1 MDRLTGSPPAGGEIT
16 TATPVPVDRPTAT
29 PEPGRRRRPGV
40 RWRDRVTAWLLIAPA
55 LVYFVV
61 FLLYPALAAL
71 YYSFTDWN
79 LRTTPDWVGF
89 ANYADLLF
97 DDVKYPH
104 FWQSVRVSLQYTII
118 AVPLTLMAAL
128 AQALLLNTIRRGAN
142 VFRLLLFLP
151 VVTAEA
157 AVGAIWRWLY
167 DPQYGLINTVIG
179 LVGIP
184 RQNWLNTPELVI
196 PALSFIA
203 AWQCG
208 ISMIIYLAGLKGIP
222 SSIREAAIVDGA
234 GPVQRFWRIVV
245 PMLRPTTFYLT
256 VTGVIAALQ
265 VFGLVYVIF
274 SGGGNR
280 SVTGGPEQS
289 GLTYVLHL
297 YLYAFRYDAMGAA
310 CAMSFIL
317 LVFIMIIT
325 ALQFKFI
332 KQEAS

>member
-1 MDRLTGSPPAGGEIT
+1 VANPVLADRPA
-16 TATPVPVDRPTAT
+16 ATPDK
-29 PEPGRRRRPGV
+29 PGRRPRPGFG
-40 RWRDRVTAWLLIAPA
+40 RRDHVVGWLLIAPA
-55 LVYFVV
+55 LVYFVA
-61 FLLYPALAAL
+61 FLLYPAIAAL

-79 LRTTPDWVGF
+79 LRSSPSWVGLT
-89 ANYADLLF
+89 NYTDLLF

-104 FWQSVRVSLQYTII
+104 FWKSVQVSLLYTVV
-118 AVPLTLMAAL
+118 AVPLTLVAAL
-128 AQALLLNTIRRGAN
+128 GQALLVNAIRRGSN
-142 VFRLLLFLP
+142 LFRLLLFLP

-167 DPQYGLINTVIG
+167 DPQYGLINIILGWFGV
-179 LVGIP
+179 P
-184 RQNWLNTPELVI
+184 PQNWLNNPDLVI
-196 PALSFIA
+196 PALAFIA

-222 SSIREAAIVDGA
+222 LSLREAAIIDGA
-234 GPVQRFWRIVV
+234 GPVQRFRKVV
-245 PMLRPTTFYLT
+245 MPMLRPTTFYLL

-274 SGGGNR
+274 SAANK
-280 SVTGGPEQS
+280 SVTGGPEQA

-297 YLYAFRYDAMGAA
+297 YLFAFRYDAMGAA

-325 ALQFKFI
+325 ALQFKFV
-332 KQEAS
+332 KQEAV

>member
-1 MDRLTGSPPAGGEIT
+1 MAS
-16 TATPVPVDRPTAT
+16 PVPAERPTAT
-29 PEPGRRRRPGV
+29 PEPGWRRRLPGLGG
-40 RWRDRVTAWLLIAPA
+40 RDHVIGWLLITPA
-55 LVYFVV
+55 MAYFIV
-61 FLLYPALAAL
+61 FLLYPALSAFS
-71 YYSFTDWN
+71 YSLTDWN
-79 LRTTPDWVGF
+79 LRSAANWVGP

-104 FWQSVRVSLQYTII
+104 FWKSVRVTLQYTLI
-118 AVPLTLMAAL
+118 AVPLTLGSAL
-128 AQALLLNTIRRGAN
+128 AQALLINAIRRGSN
-142 VFRLLLFLP
+142 LFRLLLFLP

-167 DPQYGLINTVIG
+167 DPQYGLVNGFLG
-179 LVGIP
+179 LFGIP
-184 RQNWLNTPELVI
+184 GQNWLNTPELVI
-196 PALSFIA
+196 PALAFIA

-222 SSIREAAIVDGA
+222 DSIREAATIDGA
-234 GPVQRFWRIVV
+234 GPVQRFWKIVF
-245 PMLRPTTFYLT
+245 PMLRPTTFYLL

-274 SGGGNR
+274 SGGGGK

-297 YLYAFRYDAMGAA
+297 YLFAFRYDAMGAA

-317 LVFIMIIT
+317 LLFIMIIT
-325 ALQFKFI
+325 ALQFKFV

>member
-1 MDRLTGSPPAGGEIT
+1 MASPVLADKPAV
-16 TATPVPVDRPTAT
+16 TPL
-29 PEPGRRRRPGV
+29 PGRRRRPGFG
-40 RWRDRVTAWLLIAPA
+40 RRDHVIGWLLIAPA
-55 LVYFVV
+55 VIYFVI

-79 LRTTPDWVGF
+79 LRSAPNWVGL
-89 ANYADLLF
+89 ANYSDLLF
-97 DDVKYPH
+97 DDVRYPH
-104 FWQSVRVSLQYTII
+104 FWKSIRVTLQYTLI
-118 AVPLTLMAAL
+118 AVPLTLVTAL
-128 AQALLLNTIRRGAN
+128 AQALLINTIRRGSN
-142 VFRLLLFLP
+142 LFRLLLFLP

-167 DPQYGLINTVIG
+167 DPQYGLVNSFLG
-179 LVGIP
+179 LFGIP
-184 RQNWLNTPELVI
+184 GQNWLNTPELVI

-222 SSIREAAIVDGA
+222 DSIREAAIIDGA
-234 GPVQRFWRIVV
+234 GPVQRFRRIVV
-245 PMLRPTTFYLT
+245 PMLRPTTFYLL

-274 SGGGNR
+274 SGGGGR

-297 YLYAFRYDAMGAA
+297 YLFAFRYDAMGAA

-317 LVFIMIIT
+317 FLFIMIIT
-325 ALQFKFI
+325 ALQFKFV

>member
-1 MDRLTGSPPAGGEIT
+1 M
-16 TATPVPVDRPTAT
+16 ATPALAEKPAVTSR
-29 PEPGRRRRPGV
+29 PGRRPRRPVFG
-40 RWRDRVTAWLLIAPA
+40 RRDHLIALLLIAPA
-55 LVYFVV
+55 IAYFVV

-71 YYSFTDWN
+71 YYSFTDWD
-79 LRTTPDWVGF
+79 LRTAPNWVGVS
-89 ANYADLLF
+89 NYTDLLF
-97 DDVKYPH
+97 DQAKYPH
-104 FWQSVRVSLQYTII
+104 FWQSVKVTLQYTLI
-118 AVPLTLMAAL
+118 AVPLTLGTAL
-128 AQALLLNTIRRGAN
+128 CQALLLNTIRRGAN

-167 DPQYGLINTVIG
+167 DPQYGLVNVALG

-196 PALSFIA
+196 PALAFIA

-222 SSIREAAIVDGA
+222 ASIREAAIIDGA
-234 GPVQRFWRIVV
+234 GPVQRFRRIVV
-245 PMLRPTTFYLT
+245 PMLRPTTFYLL

-274 SGGGNR
+274 SGGGGR

-297 YLYAFRYDAMGAA
+297 YLFAFRYDAMGAA

-317 LVFIMIIT
+317 FVFILVIT
-325 ALQFKFI
+325 ALQFRFLR
-332 KQEAS
+332 QEAS

>member
-1 MDRLTGSPPAGGEIT
+1 VTAPVLADKAGLAPG
-16 TATPVPVDRPTAT
+16 
-29 PEPGRRRRPGV
+29 PGRRAHRRPV
-40 RWRDRVTAWLLIAPA
+40 SRRRDHLIGWLLITPA
-55 LVYFVV
+55 LAYFLI
-61 FLLYPALAAL
+61 FLLYPALSAL

-79 LRTTPDWVGF
+79 LRTDANWVGLS
-89 ANYADLLF
+89 NYADLLF
-97 DDVKYPH
+97 DDVNYPH
-104 FWQSVRVSLQYTII
+104 FWKSVQVTLQYTLI
-118 AVPLTLMAAL
+118 AVPMTLVAAMV
-128 AQALLLNTIRRGAN
+128 QALLLNAIRRGAN
-142 VFRLLLFLP
+142 LFRLLLFLP

-167 DPQYGLINTVIG
+167 DPQYGLINTVLE

-184 RQNWLNTPELVI
+184 GQNWLNTPELVI
-196 PALSFIA
+196 PALAFIA
-203 AWQCG
+203 TWQCG

-222 SSIREAAIVDGA
+222 GAIQEAAIIDGA
-234 GPVQRFWRIVV
+234 NAWQRFWRVTF
-245 PMLRPTTFYLT
+245 PMLRPTTFYLL

-274 SGGGNR
+274 SGNGR

-297 YLYAFRYDAMGAA
+297 YLFAFRYDAMGAA

-317 LVFIMIIT
+317 LAFIMIVT
-325 ALQFKFI
+325 ALQFKFV

>member
-1 MDRLTGSPPAGGEIT
+1 MA
-16 TATPVPVDRPTAT
+16 
-29 PEPGRRRRPGV
+29 
-40 RWRDRVTAWLLIAPA
+40 
-55 LVYFVV
+55 YFII
-61 FLLYPALAAL
+61 FLLYPALSAL
-71 YYSFTDWN
+71 YYSFTDWD
-79 LRTTPDWVGF
+79 LRSPANWVGP
-89 ANYADLLF
+89 ANYTDLLF

-104 FWQSVRVSLQYTII
+104 FWKSVRVTLQYTLI
-118 AVPLTLMAAL
+118 AVPLTLGSAL
-128 AQALLLNTIRRGAN
+128 AQALLINAIRRGSN
-142 VFRLLLFLP
+142 LFRLLLFLP

-167 DPQYGLINTVIG
+167 DPQYGLVNGFLG
-179 LVGIP
+179 LFGIP
-184 RQNWLNTPELVI
+184 GQNWLNTPELVI
-196 PALSFIA
+196 PALAFIA

-222 SSIREAAIVDGA
+222 DSIREAATIDGA
-234 GPVQRFWRIVV
+234 GPLQRFWKVV
-245 PMLRPTTFYLT
+245 FPMLRPTTFYLL

-274 SGGGNR
+274 SGGGNK

-297 YLYAFRYDAMGAA
+297 YLFAFRYDAMGAA

-317 LVFIMIIT
+317 FLFIMIIT
-325 ALQFKFI
+325 ALQFKFV

>member
-1 MDRLTGSPPAGGEIT
+1 MLADKPAV
-16 TATPVPVDRPTAT
+16 TPL
-29 PEPGRRRRPGV
+29 PGRRRRPGFG
-40 RWRDRVTAWLLIAPA
+40 RRDHVIGWLLIAPA
-55 LVYFVV
+55 VIYFVI

-79 LRTTPDWVGF
+79 LRSAPNWVGL
-89 ANYADLLF
+89 ANYSDLLF
-97 DDVKYPH
+97 DDVRYPH
-104 FWQSVRVSLQYTII
+104 FWKSIRVTLQYTLI
-118 AVPLTLMAAL
+118 AVPLTLVTAL
-128 AQALLLNTIRRGAN
+128 AQALLINTIRRGSN
-142 VFRLLLFLP
+142 LFRLLLFLP

-167 DPQYGLINTVIG
+167 DPQYGLVNSFLG
-179 LVGIP
+179 LFGIP
-184 RQNWLNTPELVI
+184 GQNWLNTPELVI

-222 SSIREAAIVDGA
+222 DSIREAAIIDGA
-234 GPVQRFWRIVV
+234 GPVQRFRRIVV
-245 PMLRPTTFYLT
+245 PMLRPTTFYLL

-274 SGGGNR
+274 SGGGGR

-297 YLYAFRYDAMGAA
+297 YLFAFRYDAMGAA

-317 LVFIMIIT
+317 FLFIMIIT
-325 ALQFKFI
+325 ALQFKFV

>member
-1 MDRLTGSPPAGGEIT
+1 MA
-16 TATPVPVDRPTAT
+16 VPVAERPTDT
-29 PEPGRRRRPGV
+29 PRPGRLLGRPG
-40 RWRDRVTAWLLIAPA
+40 RWRRDHLVGWLLIAPA
-55 LVYFVV
+55 MAYFIV

-71 YYSFTDWN
+71 YYSFTDWD
-79 LRTTPDWVGF
+79 LRTAPNWVGL
-89 ANYADLLF
+89 ANYTDLLF
-97 DDVKYPH
+97 DGAKYPH
-104 FWQSVRVSLQYTII
+104 FWQSVRVTLLYTLI
-118 AVPLTLMAAL
+118 AVPLTMGTAL
-128 AQALLLNTIRRGAN
+128 CQALLLNAIRRGSG

-167 DPQYGLINTVIG
+167 DPQYGLVNVVLG
-179 LVGIP
+179 LAGIP
-184 RQNWLNTPELVI
+184 RQNWLNTPGLVI
-196 PALSFIA
+196 PALAFIA

-222 SSIREAAIVDGA
+222 ASIREAAIIDGA
-234 GPVQRFWRIVV
+234 GPVQRFRRIVV
-245 PMLRPTTFYLT
+245 PMLRPTTFYLL

-274 SGGGNR
+274 SGGGGR
-280 SVTGGPEQS
+280 SVTGGPEQA

-297 YLYAFRYDAMGAA
+297 YLFAFRYDAMGAA

-325 ALQFKFI
+325 ALEFRLVR
-332 KQEAS
+332 QEAS

>member
-1 MDRLTGSPPAGGEIT
+1 MAAPALADERVAAGPGGR
-16 TATPVPVDRPTAT
+16 ARRG
-29 PEPGRRRRPGV
+29 PGRRRDHLVG
-40 RWRDRVTAWLLIAPA
+40 ALLVAPA
-55 LVYFVV
+55 LVYFLV
-61 FLLYPALAAL
+61 FLLYPALSAL

-79 LRTTPDWVGF
+79 LRSDANWVGL

-104 FWQSVRVSLQYTII
+104 FWTSVRVTLQYTLI
-118 AVPLTLMAAL
+118 AVPLTLVAAL
-128 AQALLLNTIRRGAN
+128 AQALLLNAIRRGAN
-142 VFRLLLFLP
+142 LFRLLLFLP

-167 DPQYGLINTVIG
+167 DPQYGLINTLLG

-184 RQNWLNTPELVI
+184 GQNWLNTPELVI
-196 PALSFIA
+196 PALAFIA

-222 SSIREAAIVDGA
+222 GTIQEAAVIDGA
-234 GPVQRFWRIVV
+234 GPWQRFWRVTF
-245 PMLRPTTFYLT
+245 PMLRPTTFYLL

-274 SGGGNR
+274 SGNGR

-297 YLYAFRYDAMGAA
+297 YLFAFRYDAMGAA

-317 LVFIMIIT
+317 LVFIVIVT
-325 ALQFKFI
+325 ALQFRFVR
-332 KQEAS
+332 QEAS

>member
-1 MDRLTGSPPAGGEIT
+1 MASPVQAE
-16 TATPVPVDRPTAT
+16 RPTAA
-29 PEPGRRRRPGV
+29 PEPGRRRRLPGLGG
-40 RWRDRVTAWLLIAPA
+40 RDHVIGWLLIAPA
-55 LVYFVV
+55 MAYFIV
-61 FLLYPALAAL
+61 FLLYPALSAL
-71 YYSFTDWN
+71 YYSFTDWD
-79 LRTTPDWVGF
+79 LRTDAAWVGL
-89 ANYADLLF
+89 ANYVDLLS

-104 FWQSVRVSLQYTII
+104 FWKSVQVTLQYTLI
-118 AVPLTLMAAL
+118 AVPLTLGTAL
-128 AQALLLNTIRRGAN
+128 AQALLLNAIRRGSN

-167 DPQYGLINTVIG
+167 DPQYGLVNSFLG
-179 LVGIP
+179 LFGIP
-184 RQNWLNTPELVI
+184 GQNWLNTPELVI
-196 PALSFIA
+196 PALAFIA

-222 SSIREAAIVDGA
+222 DSIREAAVIDGA
-234 GPVQRFWRIVV
+234 TPIQRFWRVV
-245 PMLRPTTFYLT
+245 FPMLRPTTFYLL

-274 SGGGNR
+274 SGGGGR

-297 YLYAFRYDAMGAA
+297 YLFAFRYDAMGAA

-317 LVFIMIIT
+317 FVFIMIIT
-325 ALQFKFI
+325 ALQFRFV

>member
-1 MDRLTGSPPAGGEIT
+1 MASPVLADKPAV
-16 TATPVPVDRPTAT
+16 TPP
-29 PEPGRRRRPGV
+29 PGRRHRRPGFG
-40 RWRDRVTAWLLIAPA
+40 RRDHVIGWLLIAPA
-55 LVYFVV
+55 VIYFVI

-79 LRTTPDWVGF
+79 LRTAPNWVGL
-89 ANYADLLF
+89 ANYTDLLF

-104 FWQSVRVSLQYTII
+104 FWKSIQVTLLYTVI
-118 AVPLTLMAAL
+118 AVPLTLGTAL
-128 AQALLLNTIRRGAN
+128 VQALLINAIRRGSN
-142 VFRLLLFLP
+142 MFRLLLFLP

-167 DPQYGLINTVIG
+167 DPQYGLVNTMIG

-184 RQNWLNTPELVI
+184 PQNWLNTPDLVI

-222 SSIREAAIVDGA
+222 DSIREAAIIDGA
-234 GPVQRFWRIVV
+234 GPVQRFRKIVV
-245 PMLRPTTFYLT
+245 PMLRPTTFYLL

-297 YLYAFRYDAMGAA
+297 YLFAFRYDAMGAA

-317 LVFIMIIT
+317 FVFIMIIT
-325 ALQFKFI
+325 ALQFKFV

>member
-1 MDRLTGSPPAGGEIT
+1 MTAPVLADQGGRSGVAGG
-16 TATPVPVDRPTAT
+16 
-29 PEPGRRRRPGV
+29 PGRRARRPGSRRHDHLV
-40 RWRDRVTAWLLIAPA
+40 AWLLIAPA

-61 FLLYPALAAL
+61 FLLYPALSAL

-79 LRTTPDWVGF
+79 LRSPANWVGL
-89 ANYADLLF
+89 ANYHDLLF

-104 FWQSVRVSLQYTII
+104 FWRSVQVTLQYTLL
-118 AVPLTLMAAL
+118 AVPLTMVSAL
-128 AQALLLNTIRRGAN
+128 VQALLINAIRRGAN
-142 VFRLLLFLP
+142 LFRLLLFLP

-167 DPQYGLINTVIG
+167 DPQYGLINTV
-179 LVGIP
+179 LELFGIP
-184 RQNWLNTPELVI
+184 GQNWLNTPELVI
-196 PALSFIA
+196 PALAFIA

-222 SSIREAAIVDGA
+222 GNVLEAATIDGA
-234 GPVQRFWRIVV
+234 GPWQRFWRVMV
-245 PMLRPTTFYLT
+245 PMLRPTTFYLL

-274 SGGGNR
+274 SGNGR

-289 GLTYVLHL
+289 GLSYVLHL
-297 YLYAFRYDAMGAA
+297 YLFAFRYDAMGAA

-317 LVFIMIIT
+317 LLFIMIIT
-325 ALQFKFI
+325 ALQFRFV
-332 KQEAS
+332 KQEAA

>member
-1 MDRLTGSPPAGGEIT
+1 MASPVLADKPAV
-16 TATPVPVDRPTAT
+16 TPL
-29 PEPGRRRRPGV
+29 PGRRRRPGFG
-40 RWRDRVTAWLLIAPA
+40 RRDHVIGWLLIAPA
-55 LVYFVV
+55 VIYFVI

-79 LRTTPDWVGF
+79 LRSAPNWVGL
-89 ANYADLLF
+89 ANYSDLLF
-97 DDVKYPH
+97 DDVRYPH
-104 FWQSVRVSLQYTII
+104 FWKSIRVTLQYTLI
-118 AVPLTLMAAL
+118 AVPLTLVTAL
-128 AQALLLNTIRRGAN
+128 AQALLINTIRRGSN
-142 VFRLLLFLP
+142 LFRLLLFLP

-167 DPQYGLINTVIG
+167 DPQYGLVNSFLG
-179 LVGIP
+179 LFGIP
-184 RQNWLNTPELVI
+184 GQNWLNTPELVI

-222 SSIREAAIVDGA
+222 DSIREAAIIDGA
-234 GPVQRFWRIVV
+234 GPVQRFRKIVV
-245 PMLRPTTFYLT
+245 PMLRPTTFYLL

-274 SGGGNR
+274 SGGGGR

-297 YLYAFRYDAMGAA
+297 YLFAFRYDAMGAA

-317 LVFIMIIT
+317 FLFIMIIT
-325 ALQFKFI
+325 ALQFKFV

>member
-1 MDRLTGSPPAGGEIT
+1 MASPVVAHRPAE
-16 TATPVPVDRPTAT
+16 TPAK
-29 PEPGRRRRPGV
+29 PGRRRRPGIG
-40 RWRDRVTAWLLIAPA
+40 RRDHLIGWLLIAPA
-55 LVYFVV
+55 MVYFII

-71 YYSFTDWN
+71 YYSFTEWD
-79 LRTTPDWVGF
+79 LHSAPIWVGLQ
-89 ANYADLLF
+89 NYTDLFF

-104 FWQSVRVSLQYTII
+104 FWKSIMVTLQYTLV
-118 AVPLTLMAAL
+118 AVPLTLVTAL
-128 AQALLLNTIRRGAN
+128 AQALLINSIRRGSN
-142 VFRLLLFLP
+142 LFRLLLFLP

-167 DPQYGLINTVIG
+167 DPQYGVINAVIG
-179 LVGIP
+179 LFGIP

-196 PALSFIA
+196 PALAFIA

-208 ISMIIYLAGLKGIP
+208 ISMIIYLAGLKSIP
-222 SSIREAAIVDGA
+222 ESIKEAAVIDGA
-234 GPVQRFWRIVV
+234 SPVQRFFKVIV
-245 PMLRPTTFYLT
+245 PMLRPTTFYLV
-256 VTGVIAALQ
+256 VTGIIAALQ

-289 GLTYVLHL
+289 GLAYVLHI
-297 YLYAFRYDAMGAA
+297 YLYAFRYNAMGAA

-317 LVFIMIIT
+317 LIFIMIIT
-325 ALQFKFI
+325 FVQFKFM

>member
-1 MDRLTGSPPAGGEIT
+1 VASPVLADRPA
-16 TATPVPVDRPTAT
+16 ATPGR
-29 PEPGRRRRPGV
+29 PGRRRLPGFG
-40 RWRDRVTAWLLIAPA
+40 RRDHVIGWLLVTPA
-55 LVYFVV
+55 LVYFVA
-61 FLLYPALAAL
+61 FLLYPGVAAL

-79 LRTTPDWVGF
+79 LRTAPNWVGL
-89 ANYADLLF
+89 ANYTDLLF

-104 FWQSVRVSLQYTII
+104 FWKSVQVSLMYTVV
-118 AVPLTLMAAL
+118 AVPLTLVAAL
-128 AQALLLNTIRRGAN
+128 GQALLLNAIRRGSN
-142 VFRLLLFLP
+142 LLRLLLFLP

-167 DPQYGLINTVIG
+167 DPQYGLINVILG
-179 LVGIP
+179 WFGIP
-184 RQNWLNTPELVI
+184 PQNWLNNPDLVI
-196 PALSFIA
+196 PALAFIA

-222 SSIREAAIVDGA
+222 LSLREAAIIDGA
-234 GPVQRFWRIVV
+234 GPVQRFRKVV
-245 PMLRPTTFYLT
+245 MPMLRPTTFYLL

-274 SGGGNR
+274 SAANK
-280 SVTGGPEQS
+280 SVTGGPEQA

-297 YLYAFRYDAMGAA
+297 YLFAFRYDAMGAA

-325 ALQFKFI
+325 ALQFKFV
-332 KQEAS
+332 KQEAA

>member
-1 MDRLTGSPPAGGEIT
+1 MVA
-16 TATPVPVDRPTAT
+16 DRPTVT
-29 PEPGRRRRPGV
+29 PRPGRRRRPGFGGS
-40 RWRDRVTAWLLIAPA
+40 DRVIGWLLIAPA
-55 LVYFVV
+55 MVYFIV

-79 LRTTPDWVGF
+79 LRSAPNWVGLT
-89 ANYADLLF
+89 NYTDLLF
-97 DDVKYPH
+97 DDAKYPH
-104 FWQSVRVSLQYTII
+104 FWQSVKVTLQYTLI
-118 AVPLTLMAAL
+118 AVPLTMGTAL
-128 AQALLLNTIRRGAN
+128 CQALLLNAIRRGSN
-142 VFRLLLFLP
+142 LFRLLLFLP
-151 VVTAEA
+151 VVTAET

-167 DPQYGLINTVIG
+167 DPQYGLINVFLG

-196 PALSFIA
+196 PALAFIA

-222 SSIREAAIVDGA
+222 SSIREAAIIDGA
-234 GPVQRFWRIVV
+234 GPVQRFWKVVV
-245 PMLRPTTFYLT
+245 PMLRPTTFYLL

-274 SGGGNR
+274 SGGGGR

-297 YLYAFRYDAMGAA
+297 YLFAFRYDAMGAA

-317 LVFIMIIT
+317 LTFIMIIT
-325 ALQFKFI
+325 ALQFRFV
-332 KQEAS
+332 KQEVS

>member
-1 MDRLTGSPPAGGEIT
+1 MASPVLAERPAV
-16 TATPVPVDRPTAT
+16 TPR
-29 PEPGRRRRPGV
+29 PGRRRRPGFG
-40 RWRDRVTAWLLIAPA
+40 RSDRLVGWLLITPA

-61 FLLYPALAAL
+61 FLLYPAVAAL

-79 LRTTPDWVGF
+79 LRTAPNWVGF
-89 ANYADLLF
+89 ANYAELLF
-97 DDVKYPH
+97 NDVEFPH
-104 FWQSVRVSLQYTII
+104 FWKSVQVTLQYTLI
-118 AVPLTLMAAL
+118 AVPLTLVSAL
-128 AQALLLNTIRRGAN
+128 AQALLINAIRRGSN
-142 VFRLLLFLP
+142 TFRLLLFLP

-167 DPQYGLINTVIG
+167 DPQYGLINAALG

-184 RQNWLNTPELVI
+184 KQNWLNTPELVI
-196 PALSFIA
+196 PALAFIA

-222 SSIREAAIVDGA
+222 ESIREAAIIDGA
-234 GPVQRFWRIVV
+234 GPVQRFRKVVV
-245 PMLRPTTFYLT
+245 PMLRPTTFYLV
-256 VTGVIAALQ
+256 VTGTIAALQ

-274 SGGGNR
+274 SGGGGR

-289 GLTYVLHL
+289 GLAYVLHI

-310 CAMSFIL
+310 CAMSFML
-317 LVFIMIIT
+317 LVLIMIVT
-325 ALQFKFI
+325 ALQFKFL

>member
-1 MDRLTGSPPAGGEIT
+1 MAAPVLERPPARPGGR
-16 TATPVPVDRPTAT
+16 A
-29 PEPGRRRRPGV
+29 RRRPDA
-40 RWRDRVTAWLLIAPA
+40 RRRDHLIGALLVAPA
-55 LVYFVV
+55 LAYFLV
-61 FLLYPALAAL
+61 FLLYPALSAL
-71 YYSFTDWN
+71 SYSFTDWN
-79 LRTTPDWVGF
+79 LRTEAAWVGL
-89 ANYADLLF
+89 ANYAGLLF

-104 FWQSVRVSLQYTII
+104 FWKSVGVTLQYTLI
-118 AVPLTLMAAL
+118 AVPLTLVTAL
-128 AQALLLNTIRRGAN
+128 AQALLLNAVRRGAN

-167 DPQYGLINTVIG
+167 DPQYGLINTLLG

-184 RQNWLNTPELVI
+184 GQNWLNTPELVI
-196 PALSFIA
+196 PALAFIA

-222 SSIREAAIVDGA
+222 GSVQEAAIIDGA
-234 GPVQRFWRIVV
+234 GPWQRFRRVTF
-245 PMLRPTTFYLT
+245 PMLRPTTFYLL

-274 SGGGNR
+274 SGNGR

-297 YLYAFRYDAMGAA
+297 YLFAFRYDAMGAA

-317 LVFIMIIT
+317 LVFIVIVT
-325 ALQFKFI
+325 ALQFRFV
-332 KQEAS
+332 KQEAA

>member
-1 MDRLTGSPPAGGEIT
+1 MAS
-16 TATPVPVDRPTAT
+16 PVPAERPTAT
-29 PEPGRRRRPGV
+29 PEPGWRRRLPGLGG
-40 RWRDRVTAWLLIAPA
+40 RDHVIGWLLITPA
-55 LVYFVV
+55 MAYFIV
-61 FLLYPALAAL
+61 FLLYPALSAFH
-71 YYSFTDWN
+71 YSLTDWN
-79 LRTTPDWVGF
+79 LRSAANWVGP

-104 FWQSVRVSLQYTII
+104 FWKSVRVTLQYTLI
-118 AVPLTLMAAL
+118 AVPLTLGSAL
-128 AQALLLNTIRRGAN
+128 AQALLINAIRRGSN
-142 VFRLLLFLP
+142 LFRLLLFLP

-167 DPQYGLINTVIG
+167 DPQYGLVNGFLG
-179 LVGIP
+179 LFGIP
-184 RQNWLNTPELVI
+184 GQNWLNTPELVI
-196 PALSFIA
+196 PALAFIA

-222 SSIREAAIVDGA
+222 DSIREAATIDGA
-234 GPVQRFWRIVV
+234 GPIQRFWKIVF
-245 PMLRPTTFYLT
+245 PMLRPTTFYLL

-274 SGGGNR
+274 SGGGGK

-297 YLYAFRYDAMGAA
+297 YLFAFRYDAMGAA

-317 LVFIMIIT
+317 FLFIMIIT
-325 ALQFKFI
+325 ALQFKFV

>member
-1 MDRLTGSPPAGGEIT
+1 M
-16 TATPVPVDRPTAT
+16 TAPVLEGRKEVAARP
-29 PEPGRRRRPGV
+29 RRRP
-40 RWRDRVTAWLLIAPA
+40 RRRTNDRLVGWLLVTPA
-55 LVYFVV
+55 VAYFAV
-61 FLLYPALAAL
+61 FLLYPALSAL

-79 LRTTPDWVGF
+79 LRSAASWVGL
-89 ANYADLLF
+89 ANYSDLLF
-97 DDVKYPH
+97 NDVKYPH
-104 FWQSVRVSLQYTII
+104 FWKSVQVTLQYTLI
-118 AVPLTLMAAL
+118 AVPLTMVAAL
-128 AQALLLNTIRRGAN
+128 VQALLVNSIRRGAN
-142 VFRLLLFLP
+142 LFRLLLFLP

-167 DPQYGLINTVIG
+167 DPQYGLINSVLG

-184 RQNWLNTPELVI
+184 GQNWLNTPELVI
-196 PALSFIA
+196 PALAFIS

-222 SSIREAAIVDGA
+222 GTIREAAIIDGA
-234 GPVQRFWRIVV
+234 GPWQRFWRVIV
-245 PMLRPTTFYLT
+245 PMLRPTTFYLL

-274 SGGGNR
+274 SGSGR

-289 GLTYVLHL
+289 GLSYVLHL
-297 YLYAFRYDAMGAA
+297 YLFAFRYDAMGAA

-317 LVFIMIIT
+317 LIFIMIIT
-325 ALQFKFI
+325 ALQFRFV

>member
-1 MDRLTGSPPAGGEIT
+1 MA
-16 TATPVPVDRPTAT
+16 
-29 PEPGRRRRPGV
+29 
-40 RWRDRVTAWLLIAPA
+40 
-55 LVYFVV
+55 YFVI
-61 FLLYPALAAL
+61 FLLYPALSAF
-71 YYSFTDWN
+71 YYSLTDWN
-79 LRTTPDWVGF
+79 LRSAANWVGP
-89 ANYADLLF
+89 ANYVDLLF

-104 FWQSVRVSLQYTII
+104 FWKSVQVTLQYTLI
-118 AVPLTLMAAL
+118 AVPLTLGSAL
-128 AQALLLNTIRRGAN
+128 AQALLINAIRRGSN
-142 VFRLLLFLP
+142 LFRLLLFLP

-167 DPQYGLINTVIG
+167 DPRYGLVNGFLG
-179 LVGIP
+179 LFGIP
-184 RQNWLNTPELVI
+184 GQNWLNTPELVI
-196 PALSFIA
+196 PALAFIA

-222 SSIREAAIVDGA
+222 DSIREAATIDGA
-234 GPVQRFWRIVV
+234 GPVQRFWKVV
-245 PMLRPTTFYLT
+245 FPMLRPTTFYLL

-274 SGGGNR
+274 SGGGGK

-297 YLYAFRYDAMGAA
+297 YLFAFRYDAMGAA

-317 LVFIMIIT
+317 FLFIMIIT
-325 ALQFKFI
+325 ALQFKFV

>member
-1 MDRLTGSPPAGGEIT
+1 MI
-16 TATPVPVDRPTAT
+16 
-29 PEPGRRRRPGV
+29 
-40 RWRDRVTAWLLIAPA
+40 
-55 LVYFVV
+55 YFVI

-79 LRTTPDWVGF
+79 LRTAPNWVGL
-89 ANYADLLF
+89 ANYTDLLF

-104 FWQSVRVSLQYTII
+104 FWKSIQVTLLYTVI
-118 AVPLTLMAAL
+118 AVPLTLGTAL
-128 AQALLLNTIRRGAN
+128 VQALLINAIRRGSN
-142 VFRLLLFLP
+142 MFRLLLFLP

-167 DPQYGLINTVIG
+167 DPQYGLVNTMIG

-184 RQNWLNTPELVI
+184 PQNWLNTPDLVI

-222 SSIREAAIVDGA
+222 DSIREAAIIDGA
-234 GPVQRFWRIVV
+234 GPVQRFRKIVV
-245 PMLRPTTFYLT
+245 PMLRPTTFYLL

-297 YLYAFRYDAMGAA
+297 YLFAFRYDAMGAA

-317 LVFIMIIT
+317 FVFIMIIT
-325 ALQFKFI
+325 ALQFKFV

>member
-1 MDRLTGSPPAGGEIT
+1 MA
-16 TATPVPVDRPTAT
+16 
-29 PEPGRRRRPGV
+29 
-40 RWRDRVTAWLLIAPA
+40 
-55 LVYFVV
+55 YFIV
-61 FLLYPALAAL
+61 FLLYPALSAF
-71 YYSFTDWN
+71 YYSLTDWN
-79 LRTTPDWVGF
+79 LRSAANWVGP

-104 FWQSVRVSLQYTII
+104 FWKSVRVTLQYTLI
-118 AVPLTLMAAL
+118 AVPLTLGSAL
-128 AQALLLNTIRRGAN
+128 AQALLINAIRRGSN
-142 VFRLLLFLP
+142 LFRLLLFLP

-167 DPQYGLINTVIG
+167 DPQYGLVNGFLG
-179 LVGIP
+179 LFGIP
-184 RQNWLNTPELVI
+184 GQNWLNTPELVI
-196 PALSFIA
+196 PALAFIA

-222 SSIREAAIVDGA
+222 DSIREAATIDGA
-234 GPVQRFWRIVV
+234 GPVQRFWKIVF
-245 PMLRPTTFYLT
+245 PMLRPTTFYLL

-274 SGGGNR
+274 SGGGGK

-297 YLYAFRYDAMGAA
+297 YLFAFRYDAMGAA

-317 LVFIMIIT
+317 FLFIMIIT
-325 ALQFKFI
+325 ALQFKFV

>member
-1 MDRLTGSPPAGGEIT
+1 MASPVLADKPAV
-16 TATPVPVDRPTAT
+16 TPL
-29 PEPGRRRRPGV
+29 PGRRRRPGFG
-40 RWRDRVTAWLLIAPA
+40 RRDHVIGWLLIAPA
-55 LVYFVV
+55 VVYFVI

-79 LRTTPDWVGF
+79 LRSAPNWVGP
-89 ANYADLLF
+89 ANYSDLLF
-97 DDVKYPH
+97 DDVRYPH
-104 FWQSVRVSLQYTII
+104 FWKSIRVTLQYTLI
-118 AVPLTLMAAL
+118 AVPLTLVTAL
-128 AQALLLNTIRRGAN
+128 AQALLINTIRRGSN
-142 VFRLLLFLP
+142 LFRLLLFLP

-167 DPQYGLINTVIG
+167 DPQYGLVNSLLG
-179 LVGIP
+179 LFGVPG
-184 RQNWLNTPELVI
+184 QNWLNTPELVI

-222 SSIREAAIVDGA
+222 DSIREAAIIDGA
-234 GPVQRFWRIVV
+234 GPVQRFRRIVV
-245 PMLRPTTFYLT
+245 PMLRPTTFYLL

-274 SGGGNR
+274 SGGGGR

-297 YLYAFRYDAMGAA
+297 YLFAFRYDAMGAA

-317 LVFIMIIT
+317 FLFIMIIT
-325 ALQFKFI
+325 ALQFKFVR
-332 KQEAS
+332 QEAS

>member
-1 MDRLTGSPPAGGEIT
+1 M
-16 TATPVPVDRPTAT
+16 TAPVL
-29 PEPGRRRRPGV
+29 EGRKEVAAHPRRRPRG
-40 RWRDRVTAWLLIAPA
+40 RSNDRLVGWLLVTPA
-55 LVYFVV
+55 VVYFVV
-61 FLLYPALAAL
+61 FLLYPALSAL

-79 LRTTPDWVGF
+79 LRSAASWVGL
-89 ANYADLLF
+89 ANYADLMF

-104 FWQSVRVSLQYTII
+104 FWKSVRVTLQYTLI
-118 AVPLTLMAAL
+118 AVPLTMVAAL
-128 AQALLLNTIRRGAN
+128 VQALLVNAIRRGAN
-142 VFRLLLFLP
+142 LFRLLLFLP

-167 DPQYGLINTVIG
+167 DPQYGLINSVLG

-184 RQNWLNTPELVI
+184 GQNWLNTPELVI
-196 PALSFIA
+196 PALAFIS

-222 SSIREAAIVDGA
+222 GTIREAAIIDGA
-234 GPVQRFWRIVV
+234 GPWQRFWRVIV
-245 PMLRPTTFYLT
+245 PMLRPTTFYLL

-274 SGGGNR
+274 SGNGR

-289 GLTYVLHL
+289 GLSYVLHL
-297 YLYAFRYDAMGAA
+297 YLFAFRYDAMGAA

-317 LVFIMIIT
+317 LAFIMIIT
-325 ALQFKFI
+325 ALQFRFV

>member
-1 MDRLTGSPPAGGEIT
+1 MA
-16 TATPVPVDRPTAT
+16 
-29 PEPGRRRRPGV
+29 
-40 RWRDRVTAWLLIAPA
+40 
-55 LVYFVV
+55 YFIV
-61 FLLYPALAAL
+61 FLLYPALSAFS
-71 YYSFTDWN
+71 YSLTDWN
-79 LRTTPDWVGF
+79 LRSAANWVGP

-104 FWQSVRVSLQYTII
+104 FWKSVRVTLQYTLI
-118 AVPLTLMAAL
+118 AVPLTLGSAL
-128 AQALLLNTIRRGAN
+128 AQALLINAIRRGSN
-142 VFRLLLFLP
+142 LFRLLLFLP

-167 DPQYGLINTVIG
+167 DPQYGLVNGFLG
-179 LVGIP
+179 LFGIP
-184 RQNWLNTPELVI
+184 GQNWLNTPELVI
-196 PALSFIA
+196 PALAFIA

-222 SSIREAAIVDGA
+222 DSIREAATIDGA
-234 GPVQRFWRIVV
+234 GPVQRFWKIVF
-245 PMLRPTTFYLT
+245 PMLRPTTFYLL

-274 SGGGNR
+274 SGGGGK

-297 YLYAFRYDAMGAA
+297 YLFTFRYDAMGAA

-317 LVFIMIIT
+317 FLFIMIIT
-325 ALQFKFI
+325 ALQFKFV

>member
-1 MDRLTGSPPAGGEIT
+1 MA
-16 TATPVPVDRPTAT
+16 
-29 PEPGRRRRPGV
+29 
-40 RWRDRVTAWLLIAPA
+40 
-55 LVYFVV
+55 YFIV
-61 FLLYPALAAL
+61 FLLYPALSAF
-71 YYSFTDWN
+71 YYSLTDWN
-79 LRTTPDWVGF
+79 LRSAANWVGLT
-89 ANYADLLF
+89 NYADLLF

-104 FWQSVRVSLQYTII
+104 FWKSVRVTLQYTLI
-118 AVPLTLMAAL
+118 AVPLTLGSAL
-128 AQALLLNTIRRGAN
+128 AQALLINAIRRGSN
-142 VFRLLLFLP
+142 LFRLLLFLP

-167 DPQYGLINTVIG
+167 DPQYGLVNGFLG
-179 LVGIP
+179 LFGIP
-184 RQNWLNTPELVI
+184 GQNWLNTPELVI
-196 PALSFIA
+196 PALAFIA

-222 SSIREAAIVDGA
+222 DSIREAATIDGA
-234 GPVQRFWRIVV
+234 GPVQRFWKIVF
-245 PMLRPTTFYLT
+245 PMLRPTTFYLL

-274 SGGGNR
+274 SGGGK

-297 YLYAFRYDAMGAA
+297 YLFAFRYDAMGAA

-317 LVFIMIIT
+317 FLFIMIIT
-325 ALQFKFI
+325 ALQFKFV

>member
-1 MDRLTGSPPAGGEIT
+1 M
-16 TATPVPVDRPTAT
+16 TAPVLEGRKEVATRP
-29 PEPGRRRRPGV
+29 RRRP
-40 RWRDRVTAWLLIAPA
+40 RRRTNDRLVGWLLVTPA
-55 LVYFVV
+55 VAYFAV
-61 FLLYPALAAL
+61 FLLYPALSAL

-79 LRTTPDWVGF
+79 LRSAASWVGL
-89 ANYADLLF
+89 ANYADLMF

-104 FWQSVRVSLQYTII
+104 FWKSVQVTLQYTLI
-118 AVPLTLMAAL
+118 AVPLTMVAAL
-128 AQALLLNTIRRGAN
+128 VQALLVNAVRRGAN
-142 VFRLLLFLP
+142 LFRLLLFLP

-167 DPQYGLINTVIG
+167 DPQYGLINSVLG

-184 RQNWLNTPELVI
+184 GQNWLNTPELVI
-196 PALSFIA
+196 PALAFIS

-222 SSIREAAIVDGA
+222 GTIREAAIIDGA
-234 GPVQRFWRIVV
+234 GPWQRFWRVIV
-245 PMLRPTTFYLT
+245 PMLRPTTFYLL

-274 SGGGNR
+274 SGSGR

-289 GLTYVLHL
+289 GLSYVLHL
-297 YLYAFRYDAMGAA
+297 YLFAFRYDAMGAA

-317 LVFIMIIT
+317 LIFIMIIT
-325 ALQFKFI
+325 ALQFRFV

>member
-1 MDRLTGSPPAGGEIT
+1 MTAPVRADPPGLTQGAGVR
-16 TATPVPVDRPTAT
+16 A
-29 PEPGRRRRPGV
+29 RRRPGPH
-40 RWRDRVTAWLLIAPA
+40 RRDHLVGWLLVVPA
-55 LVYFVV
+55 LGYFLV
-61 FLLYPALAAL
+61 FLLYPALSAL

-79 LRTTPDWVGF
+79 LRSAAGWVGL
-89 ANYADLLF
+89 ANYTDLLF

-104 FWQSVRVSLQYTII
+104 FWKSVRVTLQYTLI
-118 AVPLTLMAAL
+118 AVPLTMVSAL
-128 AQALLLNTIRRGAN
+128 AQALLVNAVRRGAN
-142 VFRLLLFLP
+142 LFRLLLFLP

-167 DPQYGLINTVIG
+167 DPQYGLINSVLG
-179 LVGIP
+179 LFGIP
-184 RQNWLNTPELVI
+184 GQNWLNTPELVI
-196 PALSFIA
+196 PALAFIA

-222 SSIREAAIVDGA
+222 GAIREAAVIDGA
-234 GPVQRFWRIVV
+234 GPWQRFWRVTV
-245 PMLRPTTFYLT
+245 PMLRPTTFYLM

-274 SGGGNR
+274 SGSGR

-289 GLTYVLHL
+289 GLSYVLHL
-297 YLYAFRYDAMGAA
+297 YLFAFRYDAMGAA

-325 ALQFKFI
+325 ALQFRFV
-332 KQEAS
+332 KQEAA

>member
-1 MDRLTGSPPAGGEIT
+1 MLADKPAVTPP
-16 TATPVPVDRPTAT
+16 
-29 PEPGRRRRPGV
+29 PGRRRRRPGFG
-40 RWRDRVTAWLLIAPA
+40 RRDHVIGWLLIAPA
-55 LVYFVV
+55 VIYFVI

-79 LRTTPDWVGF
+79 LRTAPNWVGL
-89 ANYADLLF
+89 ANYTDLLF

-104 FWQSVRVSLQYTII
+104 FWKSVQVTLQYTLI
-118 AVPLTLMAAL
+118 AVPLTLGTAL
-128 AQALLLNTIRRGAN
+128 VQALLINAIRRGSN
-142 VFRLLLFLP
+142 LFRLLLFLP

-167 DPQYGLINTVIG
+167 DPQYGLVNTMIG

-184 RQNWLNTPELVI
+184 PQNWLNTPDLVI

-222 SSIREAAIVDGA
+222 DSIREAAIIDGA
-234 GPVQRFWRIVV
+234 GPFQRFRKIVV
-245 PMLRPTTFYLT
+245 PMLRPTTFYLL

-274 SGGGNR
+274 SGGGGR

-297 YLYAFRYDAMGAA
+297 YLFAFRYDAMGAA

-317 LVFIMIIT
+317 FVFIMIIT
-325 ALQFKFI
+325 ALQFKFV

>member
-1 MDRLTGSPPAGGEIT
+1 MAAPVITERAAVTVARRLGA
-16 TATPVPVDRPTAT
+16 
-29 PEPGRRRRPGV
+29 RRRDHLIG
-40 RWRDRVTAWLLIAPA
+40 WLLVAPA

-61 FLLYPALAAL
+61 FLLYPALSAL

-79 LRTTPDWVGF
+79 LRSPASWVGLG
-89 ANYADLLF
+89 NYADLLF

-104 FWQSVRVSLQYTII
+104 FWKAVRVTLQYTLL
-118 AVPLTLMAAL
+118 AVPLTLVSAL
-128 AQALLLNTIRRGAN
+128 VQALLINAVRRGSN

-167 DPQYGLINTVIG
+167 DPQYGLINAVLG
-179 LVGIP
+179 LFGIP
-184 RQNWLNTPELVI
+184 GQNWLNTPSLVI
-196 PALSFIA
+196 PALAFIA

-222 SSIREAAIVDGA
+222 SSITEAAIIDGA
-234 GPVQRFWRIVV
+234 GPWQRFWRVTF
-245 PMLRPTTFYLT
+245 PMLRPTTFYLL

-274 SGGGNR
+274 SGAGR
-280 SVTGGPEQS
+280 SVTGGPEQA

-297 YLYAFRYDAMGAA
+297 YLFAFRYDAMGAA

-317 LVFIMIIT
+317 LVFIMIVT
-325 ALQFKFI
+325 ALQFRFV